1 MKEVNNL
8 NVCNVNL
15 EYHIDDYVYIYNP
28 KNERM
33 IQADQNTLEYLRS
46 YNTETSEK
54 VEGLERF
61 LHGKKYNLLNFKLL
75 KLSISTKGF
84 ETLYKIENIKIFK
97 YLFVCLLL
105 FLQLLF
111 L

>member
-33 IQADQNTLEYLRS
+33 IQADQNTLEYLRAII
-46 YNTETSEK
+46 
-54 VEGLERF
+54 
-61 LHGKKYNLLNFKLL
+61 L
-75 KLSISTKGF
+75 KLAKSRRF
-84 ETLYKIENIKIFK
+84 RKIFAWQK
-97 YLFVCLLL
+97 IQSIKF
-105 FLQLLF
+105 
-111 L
+111 